1 MPVYICGVC
10 VCVYAIYDNKNKTK
24 NWGKESSMRAF
35 RCSKEFSCSRA
46 TKLPNLNRKLNI
58 NLFFVFFQDAL
69 ERAAALESDEG
80 LAATHNAMAH
90 QACLNPDS

>member
-1 MPVYICGVC
+1 VF
-10 VCVYAIYDNKNKTK
+10 VYAIYDNKNKTK

-46 TKLPNLNRKLNI
+46 TTLPNLNRKLNI
-58 NLFFVFFQDAL
+58 NPFFLFCQDAL